1 LCSKKFLIYHERH
14 LLKHIRGREAYI
26 RDLFNLTFVKFERRQ
41 YELLHPLDE
50 ATTILL
56 EALQELSLDML
67 PNKKVGL
74 VLLL

>member
-1 LCSKKFLIYHERH
+1 M
-14 LLKHIRGREAYI
+14 KHIRGREAYI
-26 RDLFNLTFVKFERRQ
+26 GDLLNLILAKLERRQ
-41 YELLHPLDE
+41 YEFLHPLDE